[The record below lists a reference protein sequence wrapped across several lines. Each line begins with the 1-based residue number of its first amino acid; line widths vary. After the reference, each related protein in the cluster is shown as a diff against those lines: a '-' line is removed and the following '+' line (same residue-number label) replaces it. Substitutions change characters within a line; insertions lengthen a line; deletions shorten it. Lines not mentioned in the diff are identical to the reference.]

1 MKRKKM
7 FIAVGIISIL
17 LVLVLAGCNADI
29 LKSSQHSSG
38 EDTITEG
45 ETVTEDETVAEGETS
60 ADEGSVAED
69 GSVSE
74 PTENPET
81 NCSTLNPHPLAVSMT
96 EQYEVTYDEIM
107 TLYCDGYA
115 FSDILLALET
125 EGLVDL
131 STEELLL
138 LLETSTWEEI
148 WQDLGVEL
156 D

>member
-1 MKRKKM
+1 MKKKDL
-7 FIAVGIISIL
+7 FITVGIISL
-17 LVLVLAGCNADI
+17 LLTLVLAGCSGDT
-29 LKSSQHSSG
+29 LKASQHSSG
-38 EDTITEG
+38 DDTITEG
-45 ETVTEDETVAEGETS
+45 ETVVEGETTTEGEPVGEGEPVT
-60 ADEGSVAED
+60 DEGSVP
-69 GSVSE
+69 E

-81 NCSTLNPHPLAVSMT
+81 NCSTLNPHPLAISIT
-96 EQYEVTYDEIM
+96 EQYEITYDEVM

-125 EGLVDL
+125 EGLVDQ